1 MPTPNSIVRHLSRW
15 PARFISL
22 CVAAIAIAWM
32 GMFLIGAQA
41 ATSPNSI
48 APTPAITQTSTQ
60 ISETVAFTDSNT
72 IVAQVEVPDPQQF
85 RSLEQEDS
93 SLSILRAEELLQQAQ
108 SATQAQDFD
117 TAVSL
122 LEEAFNAFNQRSN
135 FYQALSRSF
144 AGIDN
149 RLSDTLREQAR
160 EAAQSRDQT
169 SFELGVVYR
178 AANRPEEA
186 VSQMVQ
192 VISSQGPTR
201 ELGANAYSQLLE
213 LGFVDTPFES

>member
-1 MPTPNSIVRHLSRW
+1 
-15 PARFISL
+15 
-22 CVAAIAIAWM
+22 
-32 GMFLIGAQA
+32 
-41 ATSPNSI
+41 
-48 APTPAITQTSTQ
+48 
-60 ISETVAFTDSNT
+60 
-72 IVAQVEVPDPQQF
+72 
-85 RSLEQEDS
+85 
-93 SLSILRAEELLQQAQ
+93 
-108 SATQAQDFD
+108 
-117 TAVSL
+117 
-122 LEEAFNAFNQRSN
+122 EAFNAFNQRSN

-201 ELGANAYSQLLE
+201 ELGANAYNQLLE

>member
-1 MPTPNSIVRHLSRW
+1 MSSLNSIYRQLSRW
-15 PARFISL
+15 PARLVSLFVATISVVWVSL
-22 CVAAIAIAWM
+22 
-32 GMFLIGAQA
+32 FLTGAQA
-41 ATSPNSI
+41 ATSPSMTETATANGS
-48 APTPAITQTSTQ
+48 PA
-60 ISETVAFTDSNT
+60 

-93 SLSILRAEELLQQAQ
+93 SLSLLRAEELLQEAQ

-117 TAVSL
+117 TAVGL
-122 LEEAFNAFNQRSN
+122 LEQAFEAFNQRSN

-149 RLSDTLREQAR
+149 RLSDTLRGQAR

-201 ELGANAYSQLLE
+201 ELGASAYNQLYE

>member
-1 MPTPNSIVRHLSRW
+1 M
-15 PARFISL
+15 
-22 CVAAIAIAWM
+22 
-32 GMFLIGAQA
+32 
-41 ATSPNSI
+41 
-48 APTPAITQTSTQ
+48 
-60 ISETVAFTDSNT
+60 D
-72 IVAQVEVPDPQQF
+72 VPDPQQF

-93 SLSILRAEELLQQAQ
+93 SLSLLRAEELLDRAQ
-108 SATQAQDFD
+108 SATEVQDYD
-117 TAVSL
+117 TAISL

-135 FYQALSRSF
+135 FYQSLSRSF

-160 EAAQSRDQT
+160 EAAQFRDQT
-169 SFELGVVYR
+169 SFELAVVYR

-186 VSQMVQ
+186 VSQLVQ

-201 ELGANAYSQLLE
+201 ELGANAYNQLYE

>member
-1 MPTPNSIVRHLSRW
+1 MPTPNSIIRQLSRW
-15 PARFISL
+15 PARLMSL
-22 CVAAIAIAWM
+22 SVAAIAVVWM
-32 GMFLIGAQA
+32 GLFLTGAQA
-41 ATSPNSI
+41 ATSPNAPI
-48 APTPAITQTSTQ
+48 PTPAITQTPE
-60 ISETVAFTDSNT
+60 IAAINDSAA

-117 TAVSL
+117 TAVGL

-201 ELGANAYSQLLE
+201 ELGANAYNQLLE

>member
-1 MPTPNSIVRHLSRW
+1 MSKPNSITRQLSRW
-15 PARFISL
+15 QARLIFMF
-22 CVAAIAIAWM
+22 VATFAVLWVGLFFM
-32 GMFLIGAQA
+32 EAQA
-41 ATSPNSI
+41 AI
-48 APTPAITQTSTQ
+48 TPSMM
-60 ISETVAFTDSNT
+60 ETASLNEPNT

-93 SLSILRAEELLQQAQ
+93 SLSLLRAEELLQEAQ

-117 TAVSL
+117 TAIGL
-122 LEEAFNAFNQRSN
+122 LEQAFEAFNQRSN

-149 RLSDTLREQAR
+149 RLSDVLREQAR

-201 ELGANAYSQLLE
+201 ELGTSAYNQLYE
-213 LGFVDTPFES
+213 LGFVDTPYES

>member
-1 MPTPNSIVRHLSRW
+1 MLTLNSFFRQLSRW
-15 PARFISL
+15 PARLISL
-22 CVAAIAIAWM
+22 SVATIAVMWL
-32 GMFLIGAQA
+32 GLSLSGAQA
-41 ATSPNSI
+41 VTSSTITATDA
-48 APTPAITQTSTQ
+48 API
-60 ISETVAFTDSNT
+60 I
-72 IVAQVEVPDPQQF
+72 AQVEVPDPQQF

-93 SLSILRAEELLQQAQ
+93 SLSLLRAEELLQQAQ
-108 SATQAQDFD
+108 SATQAQDFE
-117 TAVSL
+117 TAIGL
-122 LEEAFNAFNQRSN
+122 LEDAFNAFNQRSN
-135 FYQALSRSF
+135 FYQELSRSF

-149 RLSDTLREQAR
+149 RLSDTLRDRAR

-201 ELGANAYSQLLE
+201 ELGASAYNQLYE